1 MAKTKSIVGGMTVL
15 GLTGIICKLVG
26 VLFVIPL
33 TWLIGAD
40 GLGFIRPSFPPTTCC

>member
-40 GLGFIRPSFPPTTCC
+40 GLGIYQAVFPT

>member
-33 TWLIGAD
+33 TWLICAD
-40 GLGFIRPSFPPTTCC
+40 GLGSYQSFFLREL